1 MPSCLIQTFVLVL
14 DVSIAKFA
22 VLACAVGCWSVTTS
36 LRALHLWQINTF
48 CCHIYNGCVGIGA
61 PLAQPGSSR
70 RRRRGTSCPNEAV
83 AAQATQSRAGSPHRD
98 GMTERPLLA
107 GAVVILLLL
116 PFDHFFFI
124 SLFKIFH
131 VWRHM
136 DYPLF
141 VGYILSWVGCVSLTL
156 SFVTTTFMANAIG
169 MMLPKRETCTYDWFI
184 LTQVRILIQSATL
197 NS

>member
-98 GMTERPLLA
+98 GMTERPLQA

-116 PFDHFFFI
+116 PFDHFFL
-124 SLFKIFH
+124 SLCSRYSMSGVIWIIH
-131 VWRHM
+131 
-136 DYPLF
+136 Y
-141 VGYILSWVGCVSLTL
+141 S
-156 SFVTTTFMANAIG
+156 
-169 MMLPKRETCTYDWFI
+169 
-184 LTQVRILIQSATL
+184 SATFSHESAVSVWL
-197 NS
+197 SLL

>member
-22 VLACAVGCWSVTTS
+22 VLACAVGCLSVTTS

-48 CCHIYNGCVGIGA
+48 CCHICNGCVGIGA

-98 GMTERPLLA
+98 GMTERPLQA

-116 PFDHFFFI
+116 PFDHP
-124 SLFKIFH
+124 SDLFTSS
-131 VWRHM
+131 R
-136 DYPLF
+136 YPLS
-141 VGYILSWVGCVSLTL
+141 GALWIIHKS
-156 SFVTTTFMANAIG
+156 
-169 MMLPKRETCTYDWFI
+169 
-184 LTQVRILIQSATL
+184 SATFSHESAVSVWL
-197 NS
+197 SLL